1 MTSRTTEVDVIIIG
15 AGSAGLSAAKELT
28 NQGLN
33 YTIVEGSHRIGGRA
47 YSEEIAPDVWFDL
60 GCSYL
65 HSAEHNPF
73 VAIADDL
80 GVVLGKE
87 YGNFFDGDQQ
97 RFYHN
102 RVQLNDADAAACRE
116 YFEQCNK
123 AIDNAAKRGEDIAVS
138 DTLDLDSPYA
148 KTFMA
153 HLAELCGGDIDE
165 LSTVDLER
173 WVGGSDYP
181 VLNGF
186 GNLIAKWGGD
196 VSVSLNT
203 KVESIDWSAA
213 GVRVETNKG
222 TLTGRAVLITV
233 STGVLAANHI
243 KFKPGLPDWKSDAI
257 HGLPQGT
264 ESKIAVHFNEDVFG
278 PDGRG
283 YHHTWTDDDEGSSF
297 EASLMGQNVAII
309 NTGGRFGIW
318 LEKQG
323 QQAGHD
329 FALEQ
334 IANVFGNDIRKS
346 ASRSIT
352 TAWYTDPWTL
362 GSYSHALPGQ
372 AHQREV
378 LARSIDDQVFFAGEA
393 THIAFGCAIHGAY
406 LSGIRAAQEIKA
418 MLK

>member
-1 MTSRTTEVDVIIIG
+1 VSSQPDVIIIG

-28 NQGLN
+28 RQGLS
-33 YTIVEGSHRIGGRA
+33 YTLVEGSHRIGGRA
-47 YSEEIAPDVWFDL
+47 YSEEIAPDVGFDL

-87 YGNFFDGDQQ
+87 YGNIFDEDQQ
-97 RFYHN
+97 RLCYN
-102 RVQLNDADAAACRE
+102 RVQLNDVEAAACWE
-116 YFEQCNK
+116 YFEQCHK
-123 AIDNAAKRGEDIAVS
+123 AIGDASKRGEDIAVS

-148 KTFMA
+148 KPFMA

-196 VSVSLNT
+196 VSVSLNA

-213 GVRVETNKG
+213 GVRVETSKG
-222 TLTGRAVLITV
+222 TLTGRVV
-233 STGVLAANHI
+233 
-243 KFKPGLPDWKSDAI
+243 
-257 HGLPQGT
+257 
-264 ESKIAVHFNEDVFG
+264 
-278 PDGRG
+278 
-283 YHHTWTDDDEGSSF
+283 GSSF
-297 EASLMGQNVAII
+297 EASLMGQNVAVI

-346 ASRSIT
+346 ASRSII

-393 THIAFGCAIHGAY
+393 THIDFACAMHGAY

-418 MLK
+418 VLK